1 MPERTAVCLVTLEY
15 WPTVGGVAVAV
26 RRLVRTL
33 VAEGFDV
40 HVVVPLFQ
48 DGPPVPTRDAED
60 GATVYR
66 VSMNLAAGLQQASLE
81 FLRFVREIDQEVGFS
96 LFHSFFLVKAY
107 ACTLLAGKRP
117 VLISIRGGDMV
128 TQQHPAVRAT
138 AIFSLQKARWVTSV
152 NQIQLDDLHRLV
164 DLTGRSSV
172 LRNGIAP
179 VLSGARWNLA
189 QCERGTVGTVGQFR
203 RVKDI
208 PLLVRAYAAVDP
220 ALRRKLMLAG
230 SFTEVAE
237 ERWSQTLA
245 RELGVEDQVEVTGDL
260 PRERV
265 FETLPRFH
273 VYVQN
278 SAFEGLP
285 NALLEAAACGVPI
298 VATAVGGMKE
308 VLRDGENA
316 LVVPHGDPPALARAI
331 ERILAGDALATR
343 LSAGSLALA
352 GELSIEREQGAWME
366 LYRRLL
372 AATEGARLSVIRDR
386 PSH

>member
-1 MPERTAVCLVTLEY
+1 MAERTAVCLVSIEY
-15 WPTVGGVAVAV
+15 LPTVGGVAVAV
-26 RRLVRTL
+26 RRLVKTL

-48 DGPPVPTRDAED
+48 DGPSMPVHSQED
-60 GATVYR
+60 GATVHR
-66 VSMNLAAGLQQASLE
+66 VAMNFAASLQQASLE
-81 FLRFVREIDQEVGFS
+81 FLRFVRELDQEVGFS

-117 VLISIRGGDMV
+117 VIISIRGGDMV
-128 TQQHPAVRAT
+128 TQHHPAIRA
-138 AIFSLQKARWVTSV
+138 AAVFSLQKARWVTSV

-164 DLTGRSSV
+164 DLTGRGSV

-179 VLSGARWNLA
+179 TPPASRWSLER
-189 QCERGTVGTVGQFR
+189 CTRGTVGTVGQFR

-208 PLLVRAYAAVDP
+208 PLLVRAYAAVDA
-220 ALRRKLMLAG
+220 ALRRKLLLVG
-230 SFTEVAE
+230 SFIEVAE
-237 ERWSQTLA
+237 EQWSQTLM
-245 RELGVEDQVEVTGDL
+245 RELGVEEQVEVTGDV

-265 FETLPRFH
+265 LEALSSLH
-273 VYVQN
+273 VYVQS

-285 NALLEAAACGVPI
+285 NALLEAAACGVPL

-316 LVVPHGDPPALARAI
+316 LVVPHGDPPALAHAI
-331 ERILAGDALATR
+331 ERILADDALASR

-352 GELSIEREQGAWME
+352 AELSIEREQGAWME

-372 AATEGARLSVIRDR
+372 D
-386 PSH
+386 

>member
-1 MPERTAVCLVTLEY
+1 MPERMPERTAVCLVTLEY

-33 VAEGFDV
+33 VSEGFDV
-40 HVVVPLFQ
+40 HVVVPFFN
-48 DGPPVPTRDAED
+48 DGPPAPTRDAED
-60 GATVYR
+60 GATIHR
-66 VSMNLAAGLQQASLE
+66 VSMNLGAGLQQASLE
-81 FLRFVREIDQEVGFS
+81 FLGFVRELDREVDFS

-117 VLISIRGGDMV
+117 VIISVRGGDMV
-128 TQQHPAVRAT
+128 TQQHPAIRAT
-138 AIFSLQKARWVTSV
+138 AVFSLQKARWVTSV
-152 NQIQLDDLHRLV
+152 NQIQLDDLNALV

-179 VLSGARWNLA
+179 VPPAARWSLA
-189 QCERGTVGTVGQFR
+189 QCARGTVGTVGQFR

-208 PLLVRAYAAVDP
+208 PLLVRGYAAIDP
-220 ALRRKLMLAG
+220 ALRGKLLLTG

-265 FETLPRFH
+265 FEVLRTFH
-273 VYVQN
+273 VYVQS

-285 NALLEAAACGVPI
+285 NALLEAAACGVPL

-308 VLRDGENA
+308 VLRDGDNA

-331 ERILAGDALATR
+331 ERILADDALASR
-343 LSAGSLALA
+343 LSAGSLSLA
-352 GELSIEREQGAWME
+352 EELSIEREQGAWLE
-366 LYRRLL
+366 LYRRMLV
-372 AATEGARLSVIRDR
+372 ARV
-386 PSH
+386 